1 MESFCWPAAQSGIRT
16 RSTIILTS
24 RLPITGIS
32 STWRPGAILSPDGS
46 QHVAKFAE
54 PLLFMGSFFMWAF
67 FAISVI
73 GCWLL
78 RKFETWLPDLHM
90 IGRFLIVFV
99 LVALIDFAME
109 SLFTHTGIFAYVAVY
124 QQLSLWAGTAAQ
136 FPLYES
142 TGIAAVATGLTIL
155 RYFRD
160 DQGQSFVEKGVQKLA
175 VPVPARRFL
184 SFLALVG
191 AIQLIVLV
199 GFEGDYQWFAINAN
213 SVAKYPTY
221 QLLDICGKGTL
232 YACPANE

>member
-1 MESFCWPAAQSGIRT
+1 MASWSNFMPGWQSAR
-16 RSTIILTS
+16 
-24 RLPITGIS
+24 
-32 STWRPGAILSPDGS
+32 DEN
-46 QHVAKFAE
+46 FAE
-54 PLLFMGSFFMWAF
+54 PLLFMGSFFMWVF
-67 FAISVI
+67 FAISVN

-160 DQGQSFVEKGVQKLA
+160 DQGQSFVEKGVQEFT
-175 VPVPARRFL
+175 VPAPVRRFL

-199 GFEGDYQWFAINAN
+199 GFEGDYQRFAINAN